1 MVLSIPKYNRVRLVQ
16 SFNCTSLAT
25 SECDASCMLV
35 RRKCFRELIA
45 ATSMD
50 ILEFLVVKLYST
62 GDARMQLEIR
72 QISKRLRAIRD
83 KGQKNILDRCIERRV
98 FILMICR

>member
-45 ATSMD
+45 ATSID
-50 ILEFLVVKLYST
+50 ILEFLVVKLYYCIDWWMHECS
-62 GDARMQLEIR
+62 L
-72 QISKRLRAIRD
+72 KLD
-83 KGQKNILDRCIERRV
+83 K
-98 FILMICR
+98 